1 MVAEIYASLGAVKA
15 AFDIAKGLKDIN
27 DGAIRNTAIIELQ
40 EKILS
45 AQIAQSTLIDRI
57 RELEKEV
64 ADFETW
70 DAKKDKYELKSVPR
84 GGFAYMLKP
93 DARGAEPP
101 HWLCTHCFEGRK
113 RSIMQRLPSHATRD
127 NIFKCPACPASFLA
141 YGSPAWLDDTA
152 T

>member
-1 MVAEIYASLGAVKA
+1 MVAEIYAGLGAVKA

-27 DGAIRNTAIIELQ
+27 DGTIRNTAIIELQ

-45 AQIAQSTLIDRI
+45 AQIAQSALVDRI

-70 DAKKDKYELKSVPR
+70 DAEKEKYELKAVPR
-84 GGFAYMLKP
+84 DGFAYMLKRE
-93 DARGAEPP
+93 ARGSEPP
-101 HWLCTHCFEGRK
+101 HWLCTQCFQARK

-127 NIFKCPACPASFLA
+127 NTFKCPACPTSFLA
-141 YGSPAWLDDTA
+141 YGSPAWLNDAA